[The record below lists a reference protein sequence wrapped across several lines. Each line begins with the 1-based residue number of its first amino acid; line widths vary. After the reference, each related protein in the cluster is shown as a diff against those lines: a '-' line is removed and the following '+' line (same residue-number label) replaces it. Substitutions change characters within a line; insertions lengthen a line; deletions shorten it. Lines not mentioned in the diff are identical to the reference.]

1 MSALP
6 TCLKESRCILHI
18 DLDCFFS
25 QVEEVRLGLD
35 PEKPVAVQQ
44 WSNLIAVNYAAR
56 KYGVTRLSTAEE
68 ALELCPDITLVHVAT
83 YAPNETE
90 AKYHE
95 NPSKKTHKVSLDSYR
110 IAGKKI
116 FQIFQE
122 HCPILQKVGS
132 DEAFFDVTKL
142 VNQRL
147 CQQYIPTYSYL
158 MDHLDDTFLPK
169 QHSLDWDSVAH
180 IVKSRDEDERI
191 NNNNNNDNNESTI
204 WDPITWM
211 DLQLFIGASIAK
223 YIRKQIYDQLKYTCS
238 AGVANNKILAKL
250 GSSMNKPNKQT
261 IIRQHIAMDFMKD
274 IQLSKIRNLG
284 GKFGNSVEQEYKA
297 EKAGDLWKYSKEE
310 LQGKFGSSSGL
321 WLYNIVRGI
330 DNEEVIPHKAPK
342 SLLASKSMYPPI
354 IEQKELLPWFSMLSG
369 EIYNRIMTN
378 YHDHQTWPK
387 TLSVSYR
394 SSLHGK
400 YLSKSTSMLHR
411 SELTSIEKLSKKV
424 EKLFTTIEITLPC
437 SHLSVQAGG
446 LIPASIISNRSIS
459 SFFSSKPNNN
469 DDNVMKEDDNIN
481 KKYKSEEEDDDDEQ
495 KEDLILP
502 SPLKNAN
509 NDFFTNTTSTSALKE
524 SMSNFSTRKS
534 KSHDNKNIEEIN
546 YQPNTSNKSLKRTG
560 SAFFTNKS
568 SSSEELSWKCDRCSQ
583 KVLIKDI
590 DEHTDYHF
598 AMDLSEQN
606 SQPERKKMK
615 TQQ

>member
-56 KYGVTRLSTAEE
+56 KYGVTRLSTVEE
-68 ALELCPDITLVHVAT
+68 ALALCPDIKLVHVAT

-132 DEAFFDVTKL
+132 DEAFFDVTEM

-158 MDHLDDTFLPK
+158 MDHLDDIFLPK

-180 IVKSRDEDERI
+180 TVKSRDENER
-191 NNNNNNDNNESTI
+191 NNNNSNNNETTI

-310 LQGKFGSSSGL
+310 LQDKFGLSSGL

-330 DNEEVIPHKAPK
+330 DNEEVTPHKAPK
-342 SLLASKSMYPPI
+342 SLIASKSMYPPI
-354 IEQKELLPWFSMLSG
+354 TEQRELSPWFSMLSG

-387 TLSVSYR
+387 TLSVTYR
-394 SSLHGK
+394 CSLHGK

-411 SELTSIEKLSKKV
+411 SELTNIEKLSKKI
-424 EKLFTTIEITLPC
+424 EKLFTAIEITLPC
-437 SHLSVQAGG
+437 TYLSVQAGG
-446 LIPASIISNRSIS
+446 LISASIISNRSIA
-459 SFFSSKPNNN
+459 SFFSSKPNINN
-469 DDNVMKEDDNIN
+469 NNIMKEDDNISE
-481 KKYKSEEEDDDDEQ
+481 KHKIEEEDEDEE
-495 KEDLILP
+495 KKDLTLS
-502 SPLKNAN
+502 SPLINAN
-509 NDFFTNTTSTSALKE
+509 NDTFTNITSASASKDPTL
-524 SMSNFSTRKS
+524 NFFTRKS
-534 KSHDNKNIEEIN
+534 NNHTSKDIENIN
-546 YQPNTSNKSLKRTG
+546 NQPNTSNKSLKRTV
-560 SAFFTNKS
+560 SAFFTNES

-590 DEHTDYHF
+590 DEHTDFHF

-606 SQPERKKMK
+606 SQPERKKIK